1 MSSSADSGDRVRIVT
16 IDDHPTTRDAIRN
29 AAKDAMGMSVV
40 GAAGTVEEG
49 IETIQEH
56 QPDVA
61 VVDISL
67 PDGHGFDLL
76 KSLQDQCPDVGILVF
91 SMYDE
96 EVYAERVLR
105 AGASGYVMKAST
117 SGTLLEALRE
127 VAEGEVYLSEP
138 MSRKVIGGLIE
149 GQEEGPHFPIDEL
162 SERELQVFQML
173 GRGLTADTIAERL
186 NLARKTVETH
196 RRRAKEKLGCDSS
209 EELLAFAVRWM
220 DSQSRDS
227 N

>member
-1 MSSSADSGDRVRIVT
+1 MSSSADSGDRVRVVT
-16 IDDHPTTRDAIRN
+16 IDDHPTTRDAIR
-29 AAKDAMGMSVV
+29 DAVEDALGMSVV

-49 IETIQEH
+49 IETIQEQ

-61 VVDISL
+61 IVDISL

-76 KSLQDQCPDVGILVF
+76 RSLQAQCPDVRILVF

-96 EVYAERVLR
+96 KVYAERALR

-117 SGTLLEALRE
+117 SGTLLEALQA
-127 VAEGEVYLSEP
+127 VAEGGVYLSEP
-138 MSRKVIGGLIE
+138 MSRKVISGLRD
-149 GQEEGPHFPIDEL
+149 GQGDGAHFPIDEL

-186 NLARKTVETH
+186 NLVRKTVETH

-209 EELLAFAVRWM
+209 EELVAFAVRWM
-220 DSQSRDS
+220 GSQS
-227 N
+227 